1 MNFHLDFGKED
12 VRPGTY
18 IFLKEKAVLKED
30 EQQVW
35 PFKQEFTISSQEAKK
50 IK

>member
-18 IFLKEKAVLKED
+18 IFEGKAVLKED

-35 PFKQEFTISSQEAKK
+35 PFKQELPSVVKKPK